1 MIVEWIELRKYL
13 INFVN
18 GLDKTERIRA
28 FEDQSAG
35 SIVIQMSDALAS
47 MVSESIKCHIGRMD
61 AALLDTT
68 EKEKIEES
76 GGQNDALP

>member
-18 GLDKTERIRA
+18 GLDKAERI
-28 FEDQSAG
+28 DIGGGQKD
-35 SIVIQMSDALAS
+35 IHMSDVLAS

-76 GGQNDALP
+76 GGPNDALP